1 MPKKRAP
8 LTVPCTRSKEA
19 PVCQLFQRIAEY
31 NEVLWYIDLEIREE
45 NGLGELAIATAPRK
59 GVIYPWGDPPIDC
72 ESLAMILLGNVLA
85 HHYCIVAVELT
96 FVVARNSFLLSLLQ
110 AKHSVRRLIISDVPY
125 CEANALEAL
134 ENLTIPSDQIDSD
147 ATEQYLCF
155 SIRSPLLVLPQQD
168 GSIALSTL
176 DVADL
181 ELSTVCKRQFID
193 LLLQN
198 DTISDLTV
206 GDCVFT
212 YGYKDL
218 LLGFVV
224 YLAQEPSALK
234 KLTVRTPEA
243 SRCALESLVEAT
255 AATTTLEEL
264 VVDIDIYDVEDK
276 ALFAEIIARNC
287 TLRTLS
293 VTWARNCI
301 VSTLLYG
308 VELDTGGAATRV
320 EPWLLALPENTT
332 LLALSVDL
340 LGFSEEECCAFFRAM
355 ALNKSLKKVSI
366 GYLPACAGLKEICE
380 IIRDSRLAKVVRIQ
394 DHHVSISSLP
404 MLPKCPE
411 VTSLTISSL
420 HLDNLEILRRSFAIL
435 ATCSHVTSLRL
446 CVQYCFLD
454 GIQALMAAYIAHART
469 LKDIKV
475 QVYIDM
481 QEREAQRH
489 DPDNEKLLV
498 NALASN
504 LGLTRITIEELP
516 LSEDNS
522 KFFAEAVIKSQN
534 ISELS
539 FAVLSRDSNNAFLKT
554 LVSGIESNRS
564 LLRVNLPSCKGRDA
578 ELVVIRNVTRRNAS
592 LVTRAVRFVMGDHD
606 PYNAR
611 AVELVSGHERVLSI
625 VQENAGVE
633 ATEAATM
640 VRRALGLQCLTGL
653 DEYMKLTGVVKR
665 HVVCIG
671 RRGDAVQLDELS
683 FDCWLHVRKFLIVAD
698 VAGTDCPV
706 KL

>member
-1 MPKKRAP
+1 MY
-8 LTVPCTRSKEA
+8 RS
-19 PVCQLFQRIAEY
+19 V
-31 NEVLWYIDLEIREE
+31 
-45 NGLGELAIATAPRK
+45 
-59 GVIYPWGDPPIDC
+59 DPQIDC
-72 ESLAMILLGNVLA
+72 ETLAMILLGNVLA

-96 FVVARNSFLLSLLQ
+96 FVVARNPFLLSLLQ
-110 AKHSVRRLIISDVPY
+110 CKHSIRKLKISGVPY
-125 CEANALEAL
+125 CEASVLEAL
-134 ENLTIPSDQIDSD
+134 ENLAIPSNQTGLD
-147 ATEQYLCF
+147 AAEKYLCF
-155 SIRSPLLVLPQQD
+155 SIRSPLLLHPHQT
-168 GSIALSTL
+168 GSIALSAL

-181 ELSTVCKRQFID
+181 EMSDDCKGQFID

-206 GDCVFT
+206 GDCVFS
-212 YGYKDL
+212 YGCVDL

-224 YLAQEPSALK
+224 YLAQEPSVLK
-234 KLTVRTPEA
+234 KLTVRTPEV
-243 SRCALESLVEAT
+243 SRFALESLVEAT
-255 AATTTLEEL
+255 AMTTTLEEL

-276 ALFAEIIARNC
+276 ALFAEIIARNF

-293 VTWARNCI
+293 VTWARNCV
-301 VSTLLYG
+301 VSTNLYG
-308 VELDTGGAATRV
+308 VHIDTGDAATRID
-320 EPWLLALPENTT
+320 PWFFALLESTT
-332 LLALSVDL
+332 LLALSIDL
-340 LGFSEEECCAFFRAM
+340 LGFSADECCVFFRAL
-355 ALNKSLKKVSI
+355 ALNKSLKNVSI
-366 GYLPACAGLKEICE
+366 GYLPACADLKVICE
-380 IIRDSRLAKVVRIQ
+380 IIRDSRLAKAIHIE
-394 DHHVSISSLP
+394 DHHLSISSLR
-404 MLPKCPE
+404 MLPECPE

-420 HLDNLEILRRSFAIL
+420 HLDNLEILRRTFAIL

-454 GIQALMAAYIAHART
+454 GIQALMAAYIADART

-475 QVYIDM
+475 HVYIDM
-481 QEREAQRH
+481 QEREDQRH
-489 DPDNEKLLV
+489 DPDKEKLLV

-522 KFFAEAVIKSQN
+522 KFFAKAVINSQN

-539 FAVLSRDSNNAFLKT
+539 FAVLSRDSNNAFLQT
-554 LVSGIESNRS
+554 LVSGIERNRR
-564 LLRVNLPSCKGRDA
+564 LLRVELPSCKDRDG
-578 ELVVIRNVTRRNAS
+578 ELVVIRNITRRNAS

-633 ATEAATM
+633 AKEAETM
-640 VRRALGLQCLTGL
+640 VRCALGLRCLTGL

-683 FDCWLHVRKFLIVAD
+683 LDCWLHVRKFLIVAD
-698 VAGTDCPV
+698 VAGADCSV